1 MIMLPRVFQRETG
14 AVLVKHRI
22 EETLFTADRIQERVE
37 ELAAAITE
45 DYRDRSPFV
54 MVGILN
60 GAFIFMAD
68 LVRQIRIPIEFDF
81 MELSSYGSSTK
92 ASGVIRIG
100 KDLGVDITDRHV
112 LIIEDIIDTGLTLR
126 FLERDLAGRGAASIE
141 ICALLNKETVNKVD
155 IPVRYTGFTIPDRYV
170 VGYGLDLAGKYRN
183 LPYIAAVSTDGE

>member
-1 MIMLPRVFQRETG
+1 M
-14 AVLVKHRI
+14 VKHRI

-68 LVRQIRIPIEFDF
+68 LVRQISIPIEFDF

-141 ICALLNKETVNKVD
+141 ICTLLNKETVNKVD
-155 IPVRYTGFTIPDRYV
+155 IPVRYTGFNIPDRYV